1 MFTKNSCPCLPH
13 PPANE
18 KHSCCRPDMPGKKGA
33 HHIRTYVRTC
43 SQTPGSPLHN
53 ALLHHLAQP
62 TLFHLLAPGPHVTF
76 SPAAR
81 RRHNRRVKTETW
93 PFSRARSRFPARSSS
108 SLVRAKAAG
117 AGLDSAPLAPAAVGA
132 EALGAEPLGAKSRGA
147 EPLGAQPQ
155 GAKPTGADLH
165 HARGRRSGA
174 VLPAASC
181 RIPYEKLAMPI
192 SIRTY
197 VLWMTLP
204 LSVWLASSSLPSSYR
219 TRQSQQKQVQVVRLT
234 QPNYSRTGV
243 GEG

>member
-1 MFTKNSCPCLPH
+1 MPPPSARKRKTLLLPSGYAREERCTPH
-13 PPANE
+13 
-18 KHSCCRPDMPGKKGA
+18 
-33 HHIRTYVRTC
+33 TYVRTC

-53 ALLHHLAQP
+53 ALPHHLAQP

-147 EPLGAQPQ
+147 EPLGAQPRD
-155 GAKPTGADLH
+155 AKPTGADLH